1 MCDNVVATGEATLD
15 GVTVFGKNS
24 NREPNEA
31 HHLFYVPAAMHA
43 PSSSIKCLY
52 VEIPQV
58 EHTNAVLLAKPFWI
72 WGAEMGADEHGMVI
86 GNEGASSK
94 MPDGKENGLIGKD
107 FLRLGLE

>member
-1 MCDNVVATGEATLD
+1 MGLRFL
-15 GVTVFGKNS
+15 GKIPTV
-24 NREPNEA
+24 NRMK
-31 HHLFYVPAAMHA
+31 LTICSM
-43 PSSSIKCLY
+43 SLLLCMLSSIKCLY